1 MTGFFLTVHVLV
13 AAALIGVIL
22 LQRSDGGAL
31 GGIGGGSDPFGGVMS
46 QRGSANLL
54 TRTTSILAV
63 VFMALSLLL
72 AILESRRGVD
82 DLPLLPPP
90 GQGVGRGI
98 LEPAPPTGEAAPA
111 VVPAAP
117 AGGAAEPVS
126 EAVPDEGPGAPAGS
140 EEPAPPTGE

>member
-1 MTGFFLTVHVLV
+1 MTGFLLTVHVLV
-13 AAALIGVIL
+13 AAALIGIIL

-31 GGIGGGSDPFGGVMS
+31 GGIGGGADPLGGVMS

-72 AILESRRGVD
+72 AVLASRRGVE
-82 DLPLLPPP
+82 DLPLLPAAE
-90 GQGVGRGI
+90 GQGLGGGI
-98 LEPAPPTGEAAPA
+98 LEPAPPTGDAPPVV

-117 AGGAAEPVS
+117 SGAG
-126 EAVPDEGPGAPAGS
+126 
-140 EEPAPPTGE
+140 EPAPPAGE